1 MTLLPNITARA
12 SGVRV
17 DLRVTPRASKN
28 AIDGVR
34 DGRLVVKVTAPPVDA
49 AANEAVIALMANTLG
64 VPKRQIAL
72 VMGATGRSKTI
83 EVSGLSEAD
92 LRARLRPAYMKRRG
106 RGWSR
111 ALVTKEKSRGRGSA
125 APPASGKPGV

>member
-92 LRARLRPAYMKRRG
+92 LRARLHDILA
-106 RGWSR
+106 
-111 ALVTKEKSRGRGSA
+111 
-125 APPASGKPGV
+125 